1 MSDHFEAVFSC
12 FLRDDIPAS
21 VLLALRWHLGLDDE
35 EPEDLD
41 PENSPY
47 PLLVPN
53 SNSRLPGGDVVS
65 LRRTVQEFTTSGE
78 RYEWELFARCYWVD
92 DFTLW
97 LDDLLALIAP
107 HVARPGYGGYLR
119 DEYGT
124 DLKIITF
131 REGTYDPV
139 DI

>member
-12 FLRDDIPAS
+12 FLRDDTPAS

-53 SNSRLPGGDVVS
+53 NNSRLPGGNVNQS
-65 LRRTVQEFTTSGE
+65 
-78 RYEWELFARCYWVD
+78 
-92 DFTLW
+92 
-97 LDDLLALIAP
+97 
-107 HVARPGYGGYLR
+107 PG
-119 DEYGT
+119 
-124 DLKIITF
+124 
-131 REGTYDPV
+131 
-139 DI
+139 